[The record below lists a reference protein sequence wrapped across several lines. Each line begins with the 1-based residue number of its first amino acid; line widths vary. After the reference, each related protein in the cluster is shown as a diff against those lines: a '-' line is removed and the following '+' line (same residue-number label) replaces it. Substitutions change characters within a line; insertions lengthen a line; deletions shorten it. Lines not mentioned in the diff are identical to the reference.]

1 MKKSL
6 IVLACAL
13 LIGCD
18 YTVPL
23 VTKPKLEIDQSM
35 LGVWQTANDNRQT
48 DQLLVLPLDK
58 HEYLVAYP
66 AGAKDAMYARACLC
80 RTAGMTLVQL
90 KWFGSAQ
97 GDLPED
103 NRVYQFATYSVKADK
118 LTVRMLN
125 TDVVRKDLAS
135 TKELAGAIAKNKDNP
150 NLFNEA
156 TVFTKVSK

>member
-1 MKKSL
+1 MKRPF
-6 IVLACAL
+6 IAVVCAL

-23 VTKPKLEIDQSM
+23 ATAPELEIDRSI
-35 LGVWQTANDNRQT
+35 LGVWQTPKEDGQT

-80 RTAGMTLVQL
+80 RTSDKGLVQL

-103 NRVYQFATYSVKADK
+103 NRVYQFAAYSVKADK

-125 TDVVRKDLAS
+125 ADVVSKDVAS

-150 NLFNEA
+150 SLFREA
-156 TVFTKVSK
+156 TVFTRVSK